1 MQDSP
6 ENGGEKRKLV
16 NKSFEFKTDFKNFK
30 NACNLLS
37 ETLNQIKE
45 EKAYEIDSEV
55 LSSNA
60 ASEKRRFSR
69 K

>member
-1 MQDSP
+1 
-6 ENGGEKRKLV
+6 
-16 NKSFEFKTDFKNFK
+16 
-30 NACNLLS
+30 LLS

-45 EKAYEIDSEV
+45 EKAYDIDSEV

-60 ASEKRRFSR
+60 VSEKRRISR